1 VESPPLHGATFDDE
15 VPITERGR
23 RFAARLLRQL
33 STRQVR
39 DLFARGGFGSSDDD
53 EPADVSGWVRAFED
67 KVRQVADRPPCPR
80 KS

>member
-1 VESPPLHGATFDDE
+1 
-15 VPITERGR
+15 
-23 RFAARLLRQL
+23 
-33 STRQVR
+33 VR

-67 KVRQVADRPPCPR
+67 KVRQVADRPPCPS